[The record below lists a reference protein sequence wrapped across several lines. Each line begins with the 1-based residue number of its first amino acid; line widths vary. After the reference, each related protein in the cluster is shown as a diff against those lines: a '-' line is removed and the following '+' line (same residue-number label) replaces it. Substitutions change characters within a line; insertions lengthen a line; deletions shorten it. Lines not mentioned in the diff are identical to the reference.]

1 MIYYIYIDI
10 YHINQHQILTI
21 IDIFSKFAAGFTI
34 PARTSMNIIKELKN
48 FVSIY
53 GIPKKL
59 VCDQGKEFSSIIFKD
74 FCKQFDISTHITSFQ
89 QSSSNAPVERLHS
102 TLTELYRII
111 MTKRRE
117 NKLSLDHEE
126 IFREALITY
135 NNSIHSATKLTPY
148 ELFFGRTHIFNRTV
162 QFNEEHEYLQKLN
175 EYQQKIYPEIRE
187 KLEISTRNRIENLN
201 KNRKIPKLLHPN
213 DTVYRKENR
222 RNKITPR
229 FSKHKVKYDKNVTFV
244 SDKNQKI
251 HKTNIKK

>member
-1 MIYYIYIDI
+1 M
-10 YHINQHQILTI
+10 
-21 IDIFSKFAAGFTI
+21 A
-34 PARTSMNIIKELKN
+34 
-48 FVSIY
+48 
-53 GIPKKL
+53 
-59 VCDQGKEFSSIIFKD
+59 
-74 FCKQFDISTHITSFQ
+74 
-89 QSSSNAPVERLHS
+89 
-102 TLTELYRII
+102 
-111 MTKRRE
+111 KRRE

-162 QFNEEHEYLQKLN
+162 QFNDEPEYLQKLN

>member
-1 MIYYIYIDI
+1 MG
-10 YHINQHQILTI
+10 LTI
-21 IDIFSKFAAGFTI
+21 S
-34 PARTSMNIIKELKN
+34 ARTSVTTRVIKDLKN
-48 FVSIY
+48 FICIY

-102 TLTELYRII
+102 TLMELYRII
-111 MTKRRE
+111 MAKRRE

-126 IFREALITY
+126 IFREAFITY

-162 QFNEEHEYLQKLN
+162 QFNDEPEYLQKLN
-175 EYQQKIYPEIRE
+175 EYQQKIYAEIRE